1 MQEVSN
7 EIDVKIK
14 KYLRGEGANL
24 EVWKW
29 VLCPY
34 IFFILIFFS
43 LFFNLCY
50 KYLVL
55 NVSFQVLKDKKLKG
69 QLAVREDLY
78 GKSAK
83 AAAKVEKVNSLT
95 HDLLNYLFPS

>member
-1 MQEVSN
+1 MLIWRYGN
-7 EIDVKIK
+7 GF
-14 KYLRGEGANL
+14 YA
-24 EVWKW
+24 
-29 VLCPY
+29 PT
-34 IFFILIFFS
+34 IFYSHFLFP
-43 LFFNLCY
+43 FFNLCY